1 MGSNKNRGLGS
12 LYLILAIHVVLI
24 VVLSPLTNAIPPITE
39 VFSFANIFSFDI
51 APNSFATCDVRSFL
65 FYTDVNGNK
74 RQGDFSFA
82 DASLF
87 VTFDIQSRAT
97 GATIEEF
104 EVQTRLKCTEDLS
117 KDPSDLNF
125 DLTPTS
131 KIIYS
136 VFATNQDGNEVFI
149 KISTIDPTVPP
160 TGTRQASTMRT
171 IDVQNKEVIIAVFKV
186 SADEIE
192 EKIKPVDS
200 SRRGTTSTASQEFS
214 SQLRIKTDYEF
225 DFDILNVKWEAFG
238 LLDNGYKMKVIDT
251 GFSGTINQ
259 PLSTEIN
266 IQVVRPTNGVFKEG
280 ETRVV
285 SITAKLPQYTSG
297 EGLPTM
303 KIFSE
308 QTGITVAT
316 TVMTGNTASSSEATF
331 GSQVV
336 LGSLE
341 SGSFKVQV
349 SLPKRTTAQTIIKTF
364 DAGSTGGGTTPNPVC
379 VIDSQFIDLIDPTTC
394 RPDTTC
400 EDFNQITSSV
410 FGFGSFCVPTTFAWV
425 FQGLNILWILVG
437 IIVVI
442 IFLKI
447 IATIAGGGGSKVIV
461 RSAVPTGF

>member
-1 MGSNKNRGLGS
+1 MGNNKNRGLGS
-12 LYLILAIHVVLI
+12 LYIILAIHVILI
-24 VVLSPLTNAIPPITE
+24 VTLSPLTNAIPPVTE
-39 VFSFANIFSFDI
+39 IFDFANVFSFDI

-65 FYTDVNGNK
+65 FYTDDNGNK

-87 VTFDIQSRAT
+87 VTFDLISRNT

-104 EVQTRLKCTEDLS
+104 EVQTSLKCSEDLS

-131 KIIYS
+131 TIVYS
-136 VFATNQDGNEVFI
+136 VFATNQDGDEVFI

-171 IDVQNKEVIIAVFKV
+171 IDVQNKEVIIATFKV

-192 EKIKPVDS
+192 EKIKPIDS
-200 SRRGTTSTASQEFS
+200 SRRGTTSTAEQEFS

-225 DFDILNVKWEAFG
+225 DFDILDVKWETFG
-238 LLDNGYKMKVIDT
+238 LLDNGYKIKVIDT
-251 GFSGTINQ
+251 GFSGTVNQ

-285 SITAKLPQYTSG
+285 TISARLPQYTSG

-303 KIFSE
+303 KITSE

-316 TVMTGNTASSSEATF
+316 TVMTGSTASSSEAVF

-364 DAGSTGGGTTPNPVC
+364 DAGTTGGGNTPNPVC
-379 VIDSQFIDLIDPTTC
+379 VIDSQFIDQIDPTTC
-394 RPDTTC
+394 NPNTTC
-400 EDFNQITSSV
+400 EDFNQVTSSV
-410 FGFGSFCVPTTFAWV
+410 FGFGKFCVPTTYAWV
-425 FQGLNILWILVG
+425 FQGLNILWILVAF
-437 IIVVI
+437 IVVI
-442 IFLKI
+442 IFFKI
-447 IATIAGGGGSKVIV
+447 VATIAGGGGSKVIV